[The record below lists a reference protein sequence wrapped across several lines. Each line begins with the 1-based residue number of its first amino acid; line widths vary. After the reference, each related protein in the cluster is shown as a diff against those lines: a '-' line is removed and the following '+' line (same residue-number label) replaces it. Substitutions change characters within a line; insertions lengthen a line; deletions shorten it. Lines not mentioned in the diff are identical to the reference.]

1 MTEHVLVFDVNET
14 LIDLESLTP
23 HFERTFSDPHVLRE
37 WFGQLV
43 MHSMALTLSGNY
55 TDFFT
60 LGQGVLRMLADIHGV
75 TISDDDVQALAE
87 GMRTMPAYP
96 DVEEG
101 LQRLRGNGYRLVT
114 LTNSPHHQGATPLEN
129 AGLAGYFERQFTVGE
144 HRVFKPSTSLYT
156 HVASALGVEPGQ
168 CTMVASH
175 TWDLLG
181 AQSAGY
187 RGVLITRPGN
197 APLTAPG
204 VPQPQIVAADLLQL
218 NDVLTRQRL

>member
-14 LIDLESLTP
+14 LIDIDSLRP
-23 HFERTFSDPHVLRE
+23 HFERFFGDPQVLRE

-55 TDFFT
+55 TDFFA

-75 TISDDDVQALAE
+75 TISDDDAHTLSE

-96 DVEEG
+96 DVAPA
-101 LQRLRGNGYRLVT
+101 LQRLRDNGHRLVT
-114 LTNSPHHQGATPLEN
+114 LTNSPHPDGPTPLER
-129 AGLAGYFERQFTVGE
+129 AGLADYFERQFTVDE
-144 HRVFKPSTSLYT
+144 QRLFKPATTLYT
-156 HVASALGVEPGQ
+156 HVSSALGVDSAQ

-175 TWDLLG
+175 TWDLIG

-187 RGVLITRPGN
+187 RGALITRPGN
-197 APLTAPG
+197 APLPAPG
-204 VPQPQIVAADLLQL
+204 VPQPAIVAADLLQL
-218 NDVLTRQRL
+218 NDILEKRS